1 MPRSNEGEAGLPNP
15 CPIGPQSHCSILLG
29 SPPLGLHRATAL
41 HQTHAQ
47 RDPCL
52 WGCARSTHY
61 RDNRPSV
68 VPASS
73 SWTHNMPGYP
83 PLGCA
88 PGSTTTRI
96 PVTIHAGASPT
107 ALQDTRPPPPH
118 YTSGPAEPQATCGM
132 TGHLPLGLPP
142 IRSCRAPAL
151 CGMTGAPPNWD
162 RHQPGVRQLHP
173 PVHQE
178 PCPSG
183 RASPSSTVFPHNHS
197 TRLPL
202 RPPLEGSKHA

>member
-1 MPRSNEGEAGLPNP
+1 MHSGIPASGAVLDPRTTGITAPQLCRPP
-15 CPIGPQSHCSILLG
+15 ALGPTTCRDIHPLAVLLDPRPPG
-29 SPPLGLHRATAL
+29 SPSPSTLDPSLEPVPQLSRIPAL
-41 HQTHAQ
+41 H
-47 RDPCL
+47 PP
-52 WGCARSTHY
+52 
-61 RDNRPSV
+61 N
-68 VPASS
+68 
-73 SWTHNMPGYP
+73 YP
-83 PLGCA
+83 
-88 PGSTTTRI
+88 
-96 PVTIHAGASPT
+96 
-107 ALQDTRPPPPH
+107 
-118 YTSGPAEPQATCGM
+118 SGPAEPQATRGM

-142 IRSCRAPAL
+142 IRSCSAPAL